1 MSFGAVNDIEKRI
14 FYYLCGFALVSSAS
28 IAIGNIFLILT
39 TLGLVHRLLRKH
51 DDVLA
56 VFCRH
61 QKFFKVLAVLIVA
74 MFISIIGAE
83 DMGRGFSVLSD
94 YFGYRLM
101 GVLAVIFCIHDKK
114 KLLMLAGL
122 TLVSITINNAA
133 AICQSFP
140 QFDPNM
146 RKAGF
151 LFCMVQGTILT
162 IAIPI
167 AMVLL
172 GMSWTKQAENSDV
185 SDTAGEVQSDC
196 KKCKCA
202 GKGKW
207 LLIGFL
213 VVALF
218 ALYINGTRGAWLAAA
233 IMMLCTGLLL
243 IKNKVVLTA
252 SILGL
257 LVLLGCN
264 YSYNTSFQHRANSMV
279 DMQANKERLFVW
291 QSSVK
296 MIEDH
301 PIVGVGLG
309 NFDKTYKEK
318 YINPAAKETWLGHA
332 HNNVLQFFAEG
343 GVIGGCS
350 FLAFWFYMI
359 WFSIRGWMRSRN
371 AGYMCTFCIVMGL
384 MLHGLTEYTFG
395 ASVTAKFFWFVLGL
409 SLQWIYLSSAGA
421 GVSESGAGK

>member
-218 ALYINGTRGAWLAAA
+218 ALYINQQ
-233 IMMLCTGLLL
+233 I
-243 IKNKVVLTA
+243 
-252 SILGL
+252 
-257 LVLLGCN
+257 
-264 YSYNTSFQHRANSMV
+264 
-279 DMQANKERLFVW
+279 
-291 QSSVK
+291 
-296 MIEDH
+296 
-301 PIVGVGLG
+301 
-309 NFDKTYKEK
+309 
-318 YINPAAKETWLGHA
+318 
-332 HNNVLQFFAEG
+332 
-343 GVIGGCS
+343 
-350 FLAFWFYMI
+350 
-359 WFSIRGWMRSRN
+359 
-371 AGYMCTFCIVMGL
+371 
-384 MLHGLTEYTFG
+384 
-395 ASVTAKFFWFVLGL
+395 
-409 SLQWIYLSSAGA
+409 
-421 GVSESGAGK
+421 